1 MADPATS
8 SGLRERKKRKT
19 RELIAQA
26 AKRLFAER
34 GFDAVTVAEVAS
46 AADVSQGTVF
56 NYFPA
61 KEDLFFSSM
70 EAFEVRLVDGV
81 RERPAG
87 ESVLFAFRRVAL
99 DGVEQLAA
107 EDRSDLIATAAR
119 IISAA
124 PSLQAR
130 EREVVDLY
138 TDSLAAL
145 VAKEVG
151 AESGDV
157 ESWAVANALMGVHRG
172 LVAFVRSSVLAGK
185 RGESLAADTRSM
197 GDRAFAALERGLRDY
212 AIKQAVHRERRGTR
226 TRDREQDTGS
236 DTHQARRWAPRN
248 IEG

>member
-1 MADPATS
+1 MATRQAAQLS
-8 SGLRERKKRKT
+8 LRERKKRKT
-19 RELIAQA
+19 RELIAET

-70 EAFEVRLVDGV
+70 EAFEARLVDGV
-81 RERPAG
+81 RERPPG
-87 ESVLFAFRRVAL
+87 ESVLSAFRRLVL
-99 DGVEQLAA
+99 DGLDQLASD
-107 EDRSDLIATAAR
+107 DRANLIATAAR

-130 EREVVDLY
+130 EREVVALY

-145 VAKEVG
+145 IAEEMG

-157 ESWAVANALMGVHRG
+157 ESWAVANALMGVQRV
-172 LVAFVRSSVLAGK
+172 LVAYVRSSVLAGK
-185 RGESLAADTRSM
+185 RGESLAADTRSA
-197 GDRAFAALERGLRDY
+197 GEPAFAALERGLRDY
-212 AIKQAVHRERRGTR
+212 AVK
-226 TRDREQDTGS
+226 GS
-236 DTHQARRWAPRN
+236 ADDQVTPD
-248 IEG
+248 

>member
-1 MADPATS
+1 MATEQPAQL
-8 SGLRERKKRKT
+8 GLRERKKRKT
-19 RELIAQA
+19 RELIAES

-70 EAFEVRLVDGV
+70 EAFEARLVDGV
-81 RERPAG
+81 RERPPG
-87 ESVLFAFRRVAL
+87 ESVLSAFRRLVL
-99 DGVEQLAA
+99 DGLDQLASD
-107 EDRSDLIATAAR
+107 DRADLIATAAR

-130 EREVVDLY
+130 EREVVALY

-145 VAKEVG
+145 IAEEMG

-157 ESWAVANALMGVHRG
+157 ESWAVANALMGVQRV
-172 LVAFVRSSVLAGK
+172 LVAYVRSSVLAGK
-185 RGESLAADTRSM
+185 RGESLAADTRIH
-197 GDRAFAALERGLRDY
+197 GRAGLRRSR
-212 AIKQAVHRERRGTR
+212 ARASRL
-226 TRDREQDTGS
+226 RDQGS
-236 DTHQARRWAPRN
+236 VDDQVTPD
-248 IEG
+248 